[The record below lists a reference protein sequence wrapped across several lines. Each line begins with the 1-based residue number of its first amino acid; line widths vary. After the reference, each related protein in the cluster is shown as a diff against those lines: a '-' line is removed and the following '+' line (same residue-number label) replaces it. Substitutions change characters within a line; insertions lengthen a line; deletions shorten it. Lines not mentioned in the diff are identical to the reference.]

1 MSKSIPKLVDLLDVN
16 KPVAG
21 QSHVIMSFL
30 SPEKILKQKEIFFFE
45 EFLKK
50 WDFNK
55 SMEKYVQFLN
65 FLSYKYNLRFDDL
78 TKDFTEFV
86 EEEKAN
92 LVQSD
97 MSDEYKTFLDKN
109 EDALEKSFMEKNSFQ
124 TCVRGIKIHRT
135 SASLEEAQINAQAIR
150 DEDPIHCVLV
160 GEVGVWLPWDPEAY
174 KTGRVE
180 YMEPELNALM
190 HEKVKNETNA
200 KLAHEQRVKEAK
212 KKAIE
217 ENMKNAEKYGNLLT
231 QTVDK
236 DGNLISVNNLNTQE
250 NILLEEK
257 AGNTDEVTIEDIQRE
272 MFEGENVVMDK
283 NTDHG
288 KSRLLSVKLD

>member
-1 MSKSIPKLVDLLDVN
+1 MR
-16 KPVAG
+16 
-21 QSHVIMSFL
+21 
-30 SPEKILKQKEIFFFE
+30 
-45 EFLKK
+45 
-50 WDFNK
+50 
-55 SMEKYVQFLN
+55 
-65 FLSYKYNLRFDDL
+65 NLIFDDL

-92 LVQSD
+92 LVNTD

-109 EDALEKSFMEKNSFQ
+109 EDALEKLFMEKHNFQ

-135 SASLEEAQINAQAIR
+135 SASLAEAEMQAHAIR

-190 HEKVKNETNA
+190 HEKVKSETNA

-217 ENMKNAEKYGNLLT
+217 ENMKNAEKHGNVLT
-231 QTVDK
+231 QTIDK
-236 DGNLISVNNLNTQE
+236 DGNLISVNNINTQE
-250 NILLEEK
+250 RILLEEK
-257 AGNTDEVTIEDIQRE
+257 EGNTDEITIEDIQRE

>member
-135 SASLEEAQINAQAIR
+135 SASLEEAQIHAQAIR